1 MHLWTNLLGSLQR
14 SPRLPN
20 WFYGGK
26 KTGGIG
32 DKENVENIKGKS
44 RNSRIRTGQK
54 EKGMGGWKEREIA
67 PRKSTLMAVSG
78 ITRVL
83 RGRSSEVPPFLG
95 VGEHLG
101 SPGKMAIKCV
111 CARVID

>member
-1 MHLWTNLLGSLQR
+1 MEG
-14 SPRLPN
+14 
-20 WFYGGK
+20 
-26 KTGGIG
+26 
-32 DKENVENIKGKS
+32 
-44 RNSRIRTGQK
+44 
-54 EKGMGGWKEREIA
+54 KEREIA

-83 RGRSSEVPPFLG
+83 RGRSNEVPPFLG